1 VRPGRVNWTYDVHL
15 VVLERNV
22 VLVHVDYVI
31 CIVYP
36 ESIKKTNKRNE
47 LKLLP
52 WSFEK
57 EITHYRTHTQG
68 SRHYT

>member
-52 WSFEK
+52 
-57 EITHYRTHTQG
+57 
-68 SRHYT
+68 